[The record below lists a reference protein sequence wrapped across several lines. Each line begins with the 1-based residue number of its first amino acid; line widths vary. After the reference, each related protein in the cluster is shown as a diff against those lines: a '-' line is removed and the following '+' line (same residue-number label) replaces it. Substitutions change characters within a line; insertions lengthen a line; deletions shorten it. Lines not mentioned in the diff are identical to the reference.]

1 VGKGPERIHYRPT
14 IIKKRVTDLNSL
26 DFTAVCGA
34 SHTSLSPMH
43 GHDITPFRES
53 EAEFSNASFLRQLE
67 HKVAWNQIAKPPGT
81 AEF

>member
-1 VGKGPERIHYRPT
+1 
-14 IIKKRVTDLNSL
+14 
-26 DFTAVCGA
+26 
-34 SHTSLSPMH
+34 MH